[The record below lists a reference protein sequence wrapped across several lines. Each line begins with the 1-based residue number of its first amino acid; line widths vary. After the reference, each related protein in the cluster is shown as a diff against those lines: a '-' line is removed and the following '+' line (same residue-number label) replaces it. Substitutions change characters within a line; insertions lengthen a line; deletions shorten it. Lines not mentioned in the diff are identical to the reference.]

1 MNQCLKKE
9 AIGGLRVTILGL
21 KLPLLGILGMA
32 RASRRFL
39 QEILVDF

>member
-9 AIGGLRVTILGL
+9 ADWGLRVT
-21 KLPLLGILGMA
+21 ILGMA

-39 QEILVDF
+39 QEILVQEILVDF